1 MLLWLQGRRTLLRAP
16 LTFTQRVEQIATN
29 KQQVTR
35 QQDLSQVIRLAVR
48 LLNLPSDSHILQILS
63 ITLYQV

>member
-1 MLLWLQGRRTLLRAP
+1 MAAGTPHL
-16 LTFTQRVEQIATN
+16 VESASDLHSTSRQIATN